1 MPTTITDAAGT
12 DSTSYDPAEIEAAYK
27 AIYGGLPS
35 QMMDKNGNLA
45 DTYQNIFPGAV
56 LTTPTGQQI
65 QASQLMYMYQAG
77 KQQQAASTPAAGS
90 SGSIYPGYPSPSYL
104 SAPSQ
109 GNSMATSFPPPGTP
123 SADQAMQYFVSM
135 GGSPNQDPATVMQ
148 YYQAMQQQ
156 APAGSNQNAFGI
168 SQVGGGPGYTTLAN
182 NQGQQISV
190 DNAGNY
196 FSIDANGN
204 HTPITDQQ
212 AQQMGFQSTNPE
224 TQAIKQMQQIDPNT
238 ENLRQQLSSSYTD
251 PNAAANPTAA
261 QYQSYL
267 DTFKQVD
274 PTEYAERSGLA
285 TSMDSYLK
293 QMQDQNAL
301 GSQLDP
307 VTQMQVEQ
315 QARKAQADRGNLYG
329 SGQAAVEAM
338 TTGQAGQA
346 LQLQRQQQLQ
356 AALQGQQSYLGAGL
370 GLGDTAMQ
378 LYQQGLQN
386 KANAQQSA
394 LSYLTSGATP
404 YQAGASYLSNA
415 EGAAANA
422 AQGGPVYNPTALGA
436 GNLGTA
442 QQAPQYG
449 LDIGAQSQNYFNSL
463 NNAYG
468 GGGAATKNRTAAAM
482 SGAASGALS
491 GAVGGATIGSAVPV
505 VGTAVGAV
513 AGGVLGGVAGGAG
526 GYYS

>member
-1 MPTTITDAAGT
+1 MATANQQIGIVDQLPNENWSDSQLQGWYASNKGKVVFGPNGDQRVIPTDMGNVNPGILRGWLTNDNGILNGVTLTPPGSGT
-12 DSTSYDPAEIEAAYK
+12 DTGAGASYLASGGQTGSGNMDWSDITNYGYSPSDIATFQQHGWSPAQVMDSIQKGYAQPP
-27 AIYGGLPS
+27 GQSSVGQPS
-35 QMMDKNGNLA
+35 Q
-45 DTYQNIFPGAV
+45 
-56 LTTPTGQQI
+56 
-65 QASQLMYMYQAG
+65 
-77 KQQQAASTPAAGS
+77 
-90 SGSIYPGYPSPSYL
+90 
-104 SAPSQ
+104 
-109 GNSMATSFPPPGTP
+109 
-123 SADQAMQYFVSM
+123 
-135 GGSPNQDPATVMQ
+135 QD
-148 YYQAMQQQ
+148 
-156 APAGSNQNAFGI
+156 AFGI
-168 SQVGGGPGYTTLAN
+168 TRTDSGKGYTTLTTAK
-182 NQGQQISV
+182 GQTINV

-196 FSIDANGN
+196 FTTDAAGN
-204 HTPITDQQ
+204 NTPVSDLQ
-212 AQQMGFQSTNPE
+212 AQQMGFQSANPE
-224 TQAIKQMQQIDPNT
+224 TQALKQMGQIDPGT
-238 ENLRQQLSSSYTD
+238 EALRSQLASSYTD
-251 PNAAANPTAA
+251 PNKAANPTAA

-274 PTEYAERSGLA
+274 PTEYAERAGLA
-285 TSMDSYLK
+285 GSMDSYLK

-346 LQLQRQQQLQ
+346 LLQQRQ
-356 AALQGQQSYLGAGL
+356 AALSSALGQQQSYLGAGL

-386 KANAQQSA
+386 KANAQQGA

-404 YQAGASYLSNA
+404 YQAGQSYLSNA

-422 AQGGPVYNPTALGA
+422 AQGGPVYNPSALGQ
-436 GNLGTA
+436 GQLGTA

-468 GGGAATKNRTAAAM
+468 GGAAGAQKNKTVSAAT
-482 SGAASGALS
+482 GALS
-491 GAVGGATIGSAVPV
+491 GAAAGATAGSVVPV
-505 VGTAVGAV
+505 YGTAIGAV
-513 AGGVLGGVAGGAG
+513 VGGVAGGLG

>member
-1 MPTTITDAAGT
+1 MPTTITDAAGNDT
-12 DSTSYDPAEIEAAYK
+12 TSYDPAEIEAAYK
-27 AIYGGLPS
+27 AIYGGLPA

-45 DTYQNIFPGAV
+45 DTYQNIFPGTV

-65 QASQLMYMYQAG
+65 DSSQLMYMYQAG
-77 KQQQAASTPAAGS
+77 KQQQAASAPAAGA
-90 SGSIYPGYPSPSYL
+90 SGSIYPNSSYYG
-104 SAPSQ
+104 SAPIQ
-109 GNSMATSFPPPGTP
+109 GNSMANFPPPGNP
-123 SADQAMQYFVSM
+123 SADQAMQYYVSM
-135 GGSPNQDPATVMQ
+135 GGSPTADPSTAMM

-224 TQAIKQMQQIDPNT
+224 TQALKQMGQIDPNT
-238 ENLRQQLSSSYTD
+238 EALRQQLAGSYTD
-251 PNAAANPTAA
+251 PSKAATPTAA

-404 YQAGASYLSNA
+404 YQAGQTYLSNA

-468 GGGAATKNRTAAAM
+468 GGAGTQTKNKTV
-482 SGAASGALS
+482 SAASGALS
-491 GAVGGATIGSAVPV
+491 GAAAGATAGSVVPGYGTVIG
-505 VGTAVGAV
+505 GAVGAI
-513 AGGVLGGVAGGAG
+513 AGGLG